1 MRKTLLIYSL
11 LFLTVTVALGQE
23 KKKFFEHIKIR
34 KAFESNT
41 DDDDKAANF
50 SINFPAGGKETYL
63 VNAGVGYSFLDSTW
77 QKKTNDHLRMQSFTS
92 FFVFNRNTELEKKQH
107 NFKLGVTY
115 KRYMA
120 IDDNADKVVIADHTI
135 EYLRNYNDTTHS
147 AVVTSY
153 WHYFSKR
160 GKIKFG
166 GYAQGPGLF
175 AHFVNLKVGAE
186 YQQAF
191 IANSENVKGLDARVY
206 YSPSLNILLKK
217 VSYIDEKDPATK
229 KPVKAKLP
237 RSQWSK
243 GLELVLSYEGRSSF
257 ASTVENNEAYKQFL
271 KAELNA
277 YLTPDNALKL
287 GISYNKGS
295 NPIDGLLDQDFWL
308 VALSWK
314 K

>member
-1 MRKTLLIYSL
+1 MRKTLLVYAL
-11 LFLTVTVALGQE
+11 LLLTASVAVAQE
-23 KKKFFEHIKIR
+23 KKFFEHIKIR

-63 VNAGVGYSFLDSTW
+63 VNAGVGYSFKEKTW
-77 QKKTNDHLRMQSFTS
+77 QKEKNDHLRMHSFNG

-107 NFKLGVTY
+107 NFKLGLTY
-115 KRYMA
+115 NRFMA
-120 IDDNADKVVIADHTI
+120 IDDDSDKVIITDYTL

-160 GKIKFG
+160 CKVKFG

-175 AHFVNLKVGAE
+175 LHFVNLKVGAE

-217 VSYIDEKDPATK
+217 VSYIEEKDPVTK
-229 KPVKAKLP
+229 EKIKTKLP